1 MQGNYSGIIILNR
14 ENAILGL
21 YEKALT
27 KYQMALPII
36 QKRISEVKE
45 DLIKEKWR
53 GIESNIKTEIA
64 IVCEIVQS
72 CDTFKTIYEESNYEN
87 EE

>member
-1 MQGNYSGIIILNR
+1 MLQGNYSGIIILNR

-45 DLIKEKWR
+45 NTQY
-53 GIESNIKTEIA
+53 GIRTRKLNNQKKLKLMI
-64 IVCEIVQS
+64 
-72 CDTFKTIYEESNYEN
+72 NL
-87 EE
+87 